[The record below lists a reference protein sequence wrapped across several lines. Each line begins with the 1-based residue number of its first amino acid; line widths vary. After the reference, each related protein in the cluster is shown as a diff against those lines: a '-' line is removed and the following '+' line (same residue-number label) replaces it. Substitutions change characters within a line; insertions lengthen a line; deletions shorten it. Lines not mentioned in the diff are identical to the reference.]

1 MVTLTKVPAL
11 IVNADDDPVVSA
23 RNVDDNAPQL
33 LGGSS
38 SGSNR
43 MVLLRYPA
51 GGHCC
56 FARGLKAHRWGDE
69 LSAGFLAALARAP
82 AER

>member
-1 MVTLTKVPAL
+1 MPAL

-23 RNVDDNAPQL
+23 RNIDENAPQL
-33 LGGSS
+33 LGGGSS
-38 SGSNR
+38 SR

-56 FARGLKAHRWGDE
+56 FARGLGAHRWVDE

-82 AER
+82 AEG

>member
-1 MVTLTKVPAL
+1 MPAL

-23 RNVDDNAPQL
+23 RNVDENAPPL
-33 LGGSS
+33 LAGGGRS
-38 SGSNR
+38 R

-56 FARGLKAHRWGDE
+56 FARGLRARRCGDE
-69 LSAGFLAALARAP
+69 LSAGFLAAIASGA
-82 AER
+82 AEQRSQ